1 MTFETKA
8 LVDSGCACTMF
19 HKVFANAVLNGDKG
33 NCLKILSNDQN
44 LTEIEPLNIP
54 VQFLTIET
62 KAREKL
68 PPAPLLRFLYA
79 TCNTLIRKFE
89 CGCYCVGGVTLRT

>member
-44 LTEIEPLNIP
+44 LTEIEPLNTP

-62 KAREKL
+62 KARVDSSYACTIFHKIVANAEKREMN
-68 PPAPLLRFLYA
+68 AA
-79 TCNTLIRKFE
+79 T
-89 CGCYCVGGVTLRT
+89 G